1 MIGTKRI
8 TDKIINDAEADAEAK
23 LDSAKAEC
31 EKIRADYESRAGE
44 LRERMLTEAEVEA
57 EQRIRRAK
65 SAAAIEKQ
73 NAILS
78 AKSEAV
84 CAAFDTALAE
94 ISAMKPEKYR
104 DLLVKLIESAIINQ
118 INAEAFEREN
128 YGDEE
133 LAVGEYYEIMLNKSD
148 RAAHGSAV
156 IEGVRRASIG
166 RLDMSVLEKLKLS
179 EKTVNIDGGV
189 VIKYGDME
197 INCSLSMIFSRLREE
212 LEGEVYK
219 ILFTQN

>member
-197 INCSLSMIFSRLREE
+197 INCSLSMIF
-212 LEGEVYK
+212 
-219 ILFTQN
+219 

>member
-8 TDKIINDAEADAEAK
+8 TDKIINDAETDAAAR

-31 EKIRADYESRAGE
+31 EKIRADYKAQADG
-44 LRERMLTEAEVEA
+44 LRERMLTEAEAEA
-57 EQRIRRAK
+57 ELKIRRAK
-65 SAAAIEKQ
+65 ARAAIEKQ
-73 NAILS
+73 NAILG

-84 CAAFDTALAE
+84 SATFDTALAE
-94 ISAMKPEKYR
+94 IRAMKPEKYR

-128 YGDEE
+128 YGDAE
-133 LAVGEYYEIMLNKSD
+133 LAVASRFEIMLNKAD